1 MASLIP
7 FWYKSFSHF
16 DFQISLF
23 DNSYLWMWL
32 YSTLLLALLYPELN
46 QLFSHLFVPSRW
58 LVSMRPP
65 NGQKQ
70 PQILGKNNQPQ
81 KMLPN
86 LIINSLFCKLF
97 SKTKNASQMTYI
109 MIKFT
114 NVAINLF
121 MTFMPIKVRLELLCL
136 ICVSHFANCIANFTP
151 IPIFHP
157 DNDVNTF
164 LFRSIPQSVT

>member
-1 MASLIP
+1 MKQFDISILKFHYLIIHI
-7 FWYKSFSHF
+7 YEC
-16 DFQISLF
+16 D
-23 DNSYLWMWL
+23 
-32 YSTLLLALLYPELN
+32 STLLLALLYPELN

-97 SKTKNASQMTYI
+97 SKTKNASQMIYI

-121 MTFMPIKVRLELLCL
+121 MTFMPISFRRYVWNYFVWF
-136 ICVSHFANCIANFTP
+136 VSHILQIALQILHQYP
-151 IPIFHP
+151 S
-157 DNDVNTF
+157 
-164 LFRSIPQSVT
+164 SILIMI